1 MFCSVQFME
10 KFDEM
15 KLLSS
20 AHKND
25 STNKSSSETS
35 TPSPRSNN
43 TLSLQVWSRFVHRV
57 CGCIAEQDTQCYS
70 GTNPSGNVGLGWG
83 WGLTLGL
90 GLVYFISNAALIGFL
105 QHSHLCSS
113 LMLSLSNQLL
123 SKAIRLQLPCFWS
136 SCRHLYC
143 AFTDCLQSI
152 AEDIPIQKFNAEL
165 VLLSVLQYYCLQQTC
180 LPFWPWMLLLLR
192 FCDSVAIW

>member
-43 TLSLQVWSRFVHRV
+43 AVPLQVWSRFVRRV
-57 CGCIAEQDTQCYS
+57 CGYITEQETRCYS
-70 GTNPSGNVGLGWG
+70 GTNLSGNV
-83 WGLTLGL
+83 
-90 GLVYFISNAALIGFL
+90 
-105 QHSHLCSS
+105 
-113 LMLSLSNQLL
+113 
-123 SKAIRLQLPCFWS
+123 
-136 SCRHLYC
+136 
-143 AFTDCLQSI
+143 
-152 AEDIPIQKFNAEL
+152 
-165 VLLSVLQYYCLQQTC
+165 
-180 LPFWPWMLLLLR
+180 
-192 FCDSVAIW
+192 